1 MICSLPWPA
10 GPVARPSPFPDR
22 AKIPHGYI
30 TGQELAVF
38 IHCPD
43 RLLGFPP
50 FNDLQSSSSDWK
62 LVATDHVPN
71 VARLAA
77 LAYTCHGGFRFRE
90 FLILFRCVSCF
101 SRYRHIDNTSCL
113 AISAGGNLCRQRFI
127 DMNHPCEHDA
137 KGSSSKHSLTQ
148 LRPLRLRA

>member
-50 FNDLQSSSSDWK
+50 FNELQSSSSDWK

-77 LAYTCHGGFRFRE
+77 LAYTCQSDLLLVPGYGLVATSISKLSE
-90 FLILFRCVSCF
+90 VILEMG
-101 SRYRHIDNTSCL
+101 
-113 AISAGGNLCRQRFI
+113 A
-127 DMNHPCEHDA
+127 
-137 KGSSSKHSLTQ
+137 
-148 LRPLRLRA
+148 